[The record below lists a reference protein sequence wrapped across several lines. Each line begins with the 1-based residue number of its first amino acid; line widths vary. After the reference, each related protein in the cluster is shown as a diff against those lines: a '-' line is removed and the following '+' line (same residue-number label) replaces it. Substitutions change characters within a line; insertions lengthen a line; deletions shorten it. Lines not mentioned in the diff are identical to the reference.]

1 MKKFAALCVAA
12 LPFMASAQTGGEYMI
27 KGKIS
32 NLTASDIIY
41 LQYRLDGKTIS
52 DSTHAPNG
60 VFEFKGTVANP
71 TEAGLAMVHKGMKKA
86 EERYP
91 QSMGIYLEKG
101 LITITGKDSLKNTT
115 VKGPQTNQDKEAYLA
130 MIKPVYA
137 KYDVLEAKEKSATE
151 AQKNDPKFQKELS
164 DGEEAISNEVNE
176 VNKKFISSHPKSV
189 VSLKLIP
196 NMAYSMDY
204 GEIAPL
210 FNRLSAELKATEMG
224 KKLSEQINSM
234 KVTAIGSVAPE
245 FTQADTSGKPIK
257 LSSFRGKYVLVD
269 FWASWCGPCRA
280 ENPNVVKVYNKY
292 KTKKF
297 AILGVSLDRENGK
310 EKWLAAIRND
320 GLTWTQV
327 SDLKFWQNEAARQY
341 AVSAIPQNFLID
353 PKGKIVAKNL
363 RGDKLEEALAKFV
376 R

>member
-1 MKKFAALCVAA
+1 MA
-12 LPFMASAQTGGEYMI
+12 LPVMVSAQTGGDYI
-27 KGKIS
+27 IRGKIS
-32 NLTASDIIY
+32 NLTASDLIY
-41 LQYRLDGKTIS
+41 LQYRVDGKTIS

-71 TEAGLAMVHKGMKKA
+71 TEAGLAMVHKGIKKA
-86 EERYP
+86 DERYP
-91 QSMGIYLEKG
+91 QSAGIYLEKG
-101 LITITGKDSLKNTT
+101 LISITGKDSLKNTI
-115 VKGPQTNQDKEAYLA
+115 VKGPQINQDKEAYTA
-130 MIKPVYA
+130 MIKPVYS
-137 KYDVLEAKEKSATE
+137 KYDALEAKEKSATE
-151 AQKNDPKFQKELS
+151 AQRSDSKFQKELS

-176 VNKKFISSHPKSV
+176 VNKKFITAHPKSV

-204 GEIAPL
+204 GEIDPL
-210 FNRLSAELKATEMG
+210 YNKLSAELKATEMG
-224 KKLSEQINSM
+224 KKLSEQINIM
-234 KVTAIGSVAPE
+234 KVVAIGSMAPE
-245 FTQADTSGKPIK
+245 FTQADTSGKPVK

-292 KTKKF
+292 KNKKF
-297 AILGVSLDRENGK
+297 AILGVSLDRENAK
-310 EKWLAAIRND
+310 EKWMAAIHTD

-353 PKGKIVAKNL
+353 PNGKIVAKNL
-363 RGDKLEEALAKFV
+363 RGDKLEEALAKFL